1 MLDLI
6 GAYENYLSKV
16 KQASSNTV
24 ASYMRDIRQ
33 YSDWLRQEEELDVV
47 EAKQVNISDYLSHL
61 EEDGRSGA
69 TVSRNL
75 ASLKNFYA
83 YLVTSGFLEK
93 TPVTDIRIARGE
105 KKLPQILTSREIEL
119 LLAQPVCSDAKGYRD
134 KAMLEVMYATGI
146 RVTELIDLDVSD
158 VNLSMG
164 VIKCAG
170 GKKSQYYWGFVN
182 ISAYIVIT
190 LINKYYGEV
199 MLNALYYLPTQFIGL
214 WAWSKHY
221 RQQEDQVEGLRM
233 DLKHVAI
240 WSVCSLAG
248 IFLYKLV
255 LDALG
260 GNATLLDSMSTVFSI
275 VANALMVLRYREQ
288 WGLWIIVDVVT
299 VIMWAIAGDFL
310 MTVMWSIYLIN
321 AIYGLIMWSRMSKT
335 EMEGNRT

>member
-1 MLDLI
+1 MLQRLKRYMTPFQWFEVLAI
-6 GAYENYLSKV
+6 IAFTIYF
-16 KQASSNTV
+16 AITNT
-24 ASYMRDIRQ
+24 
-33 YSDWLRQEEELDVV
+33 SDPWWY
-47 EAKQVNISDYLSHL
+47 I
-61 EEDGRSGA
+61 
-69 TVSRNL
+69 
-75 ASLKNFYA
+75 
-83 YLVTSGFLEK
+83 
-93 TPVTDIRIARGE
+93 
-105 KKLPQILTSREIEL
+105 
-119 LLAQPVCSDAKGYRD
+119 
-134 KAMLEVMYATGI
+134 
-146 RVTELIDLDVSD
+146 LIDSLAAVC
-158 VNLSMG
+158 G
-164 VIKCAG
+164 VFCVVLCAG
-170 GKKSQYYWGFVN
+170 GRKSQYYWGFVN
-182 ISAYIVIT
+182 ISAYIVIA

-288 WGLWIIVDVVT
+288 WALWIIVDVVT

-321 AIYGLIMWSRMSKT
+321 AIYGLIMWSKMSKT
-335 EMEGNRT
+335 TEMEENRA